1 MHALQL
7 VICKATCSANDLQPL
22 HSPPHIGRDEYN
34 DDNDEDN
41 DDDGDDDGL
50 MVIHCG
56 L

>member
-34 DDNDEDN
+34 DDNGDIDDN
-41 DDDGDDDGL
+41 
-50 MVIHCG
+50 HN
-56 L
+56 